1 VLDPDVLG
9 ISMKPSERLKLR
21 LAKLENDIY
30 DRLGPGGQ
38 RVFNRVYRG
47 SKKASE
53 KVRERAPAGRAELH
67 KRVLRST
74 ASLDE
79 IVMRDVV
86 GYTDYR
92 SKPKKKVGK

>member
-1 VLDPDVLG
+1 MLDPDVLG

-21 LAKLENDIY
+21 LKKLENDVY

-38 RVFNRVYRG
+38 RVVNRVYWG
-47 SKKASE
+47 SRKVSE
-53 KVRERAPAGRAELH
+53 KVKARAPMGRAELH

-86 GYTDYR
+86 GFSNYR
-92 SKPKKKVGK
+92 SKTKKTVGK